1 MSIIAAQSALL
12 VLALR
17 RSPLEGPHHYPPQE
31 ALQSWLKQQLSS
43 GAGIGGLT
51 TAIRLAFTG
60 WEVKVYEQNESV
72 GGKMGQIE
80 TDGFRWDTGPSVIT
94 MRHVLDELIFY
105 SRSQP

>member
-1 MSIIAAQSALL
+1 MAKTAVVI
-12 VLALR
+12 
-17 RSPLEGPHHYPPQE
+17 
-31 ALQSWLKQQLSS
+31 

-51 TAIRLAFTG
+51 TAIRLAVTG

-80 TDGFRWDTGPSVIT
+80 IDGFPLGYRAVCHHDAPCARRT
-94 MRHVLDELIFY
+94 IFY